1 MSISNLMSG
10 SATTDQAEQAWKDMK
25 RCEAANTK
33 AYGLRVKR
41 ILNGSKQ
48 ATTRSARGTPRLE
61 PTGVESPAS
70 TFSNTDAACSREP
83 FGEGGQGKPISTET
97 RSPHDVASTLLTSW
111 QKYTNGAAD
120 GDVSTRKIAMQ
131 RLVSNLHAV
140 VRHIGDAP
148 TPAQSAPSS
157 GPNEAPASFLE
168 EVLSLL
174 MEELAKV
181 VFKGLTDPAEACR
194 EASIKAVALFMEHV
208 PDLTPHL
215 AYLFPVLMARAVP
228 AGSLYD
234 PSLELF
240 VHDNDEH
247 EAYKR
252 GRATERQD
260 QHLPQVQHIAEGS
273 EELRLSLCRMVGRM
287 LANLMNRGTIGVLRP
302 YLDDTILLL
311 VSQFRDPYSAV
322 KVEALSIVTK
332 LVLHP
337 HVEQGMKFYAVGI
350 SRATL
355 PHLRH
360 RHAKVRLVAI
370 KALRLAVMVPDR
382 AKVKGAGTSAIV
394 DLVGFREDNVLP
406 IAAFYGRGD
415 TTVNYLAELTTD
427 RSVSVR
433 VETTAMLGD
442 WLTSLP
448 DRYDHQ
454 TRLLPYVLNAIAD
467 EAEVVSTIAVETLS
481 KCGAEYERDHQDD
494 IIERRQFGVDGDI
507 RANHTK
513 PLPHPFS
520 GRPRIG
526 ARLYVRGNTRRF
538 LMPLL
543 AEMSNWISK
552 TRLQS
557 ALLFRTLVVYC
568 EEHLTV
574 ETHKLIP
581 HLQRALHLAT
591 NEKDHLL
598 EKIILDC
605 CELVGRYVVPESY
618 LPHVLSR
625 IKEEPE
631 VDPTGS
637 RATLLSILWKLMEG
651 ALAKV
656 VVPHTV
662 DIVDAV
668 TARYEDIAGEPVRV
682 RGATIKV
689 LSVAASAMAGLGRQV
704 VEGATFATTGRLS
717 STGRPIKFALTYLL
731 ACRRLTGCSLAEVD
745 LVLSSLAE
753 ACGLASVESLV
764 TAHAEEL
771 ATGASSD
778 FPIGPVWTRTCYPQL
793 VLESL
798 LAVCAQAPKTCP
810 AVLPHLLRL
819 CQQIVNKIEN
829 FPDGNQEEILATFV
843 GALVLRTAQVWEYG
857 EGSVQAERDVKS
869 QEHAAHCMLK
879 LGLNTCWS
887 KTPLLRHRQMEM
899 ITTFMENKS
908 WCRVLSTCSSQ
919 AELPAEDMMAAV
931 VGLLDH
937 PQTKH
942 QECCQALTLVSQVL
956 KVSGCSSS
964 DQHAHSRQVI
974 PFSQSD
980 KPEELKCS
988 AMAASAFPSIIS
1000 RLDGSSGDVRRIA
1013 VEALADFLPFVQPDG
1028 SYGEGTRPAVQKEE
1042 SCASSAANGVES
1054 ERTKL
1059 LQFGLFV
1066 EKCVIYA
1073 TNVVSAESE
1082 LMDELDTLLR
1092 RAACLDPNAFISILS
1107 RLSGTSG
1114 LSNAARQWISNLVD
1128 HGSVLTMLRVS

>member
-1 MSISNLMSG
+1 
-10 SATTDQAEQAWKDMK
+10 
-25 RCEAANTK
+25 
-33 AYGLRVKR
+33 
-41 ILNGSKQ
+41 
-48 ATTRSARGTPRLE
+48 
-61 PTGVESPAS
+61 
-70 TFSNTDAACSREP
+70 
-83 FGEGGQGKPISTET
+83 
-97 RSPHDVASTLLTSW
+97 
-111 QKYTNGAAD
+111 
-120 GDVSTRKIAMQ
+120 MQ
-131 RLVSNLHAV
+131 RLVSNLHEV
-140 VRHIGDAP
+140 VRQIGDAP

-168 EVLSLL
+168 EVLALL
-174 MEELAKV
+174 MEDLAKV
-181 VFKGLTDPAEACR
+181 VFKGLADPAEACR

-287 LANLMNRGTIGVLRP
+287 LGKLMDRGTIGVLRP

-322 KVEALSIVTK
+322 KVEALSIVTT

-350 SRATL
+350 SRAIL

-360 RHAKVRLVAI
+360 RHAKVRLAAI

-433 VETTAMLGD
+433 AETTAMLSD

-467 EAEVVSTIAVETLS
+467 EAEVVSTVAVETLS
-481 KCGAEYERDHQDD
+481 KCGAEYEREHQDD

-513 PLPHPFS
+513 PLPHPFP

-581 HLQRALHLAT
+581 HLQRALRLAT

-598 EKIILDC
+598 EDIILDC

-618 LPHVLSR
+618 LPHMLSR

-637 RATLLSILWKLMEG
+637 RATLLSILWKFMEG
-651 ALAKV
+651 ALPKV
-656 VVPHTV
+656 LVPHTS

-682 RGATIKV
+682 RGATIKA
-689 LSVAASAMAGLGRQV
+689 LSVAASAMAGLGRQA
-704 VEGATFATTGRLS
+704 VEEATFATTGRLS
-717 STGRPIKFALTYLL
+717 STGRPIKSALTYLL
-731 ACRRLTGCSLAEVD
+731 GCRGLTGCSLAEVD

-771 ATGASSD
+771 AAGASS
-778 FPIGPVWTRTCYPQL
+778 
-793 VLESL
+793 
-798 LAVCAQAPKTCP
+798 
-810 AVLPHLLRL
+810 
-819 CQQIVNKIEN
+819 IVNKIEN
-829 FPDGNQEEILATFV
+829 FPDGNQEEVLATFV

-857 EGSVQAERDVKS
+857 EGSVQAERNGKS
-869 QEHAAHCMLK
+869 QEHAARCMLK

-899 ITTFMENKS
+899 ITTFMDNKS
-908 WCRVLSTCSSQ
+908 WCQVLSTCSSQ
-919 AELPAEDMMAAV
+919 AELPVEDMMAAV

-937 PQTKH
+937 PQAQH
-942 QECCQALTLVSQVL
+942 QECCQAITLVSQLL
-956 KVSGCSSS
+956 KVSSCSSS

-980 KPEELKCS
+980 KLEELECS
-988 AMAASAFPSIIS
+988 VMAASAFPSILS
-1000 RLDGSSGDVRRIA
+1000 RLDDSSSDDVRRIA
-1013 VEALADFLPFVQPDG
+1013 VEVLADFLPFVQPDG
-1028 SYGEGTRPAVQKEE
+1028 SCGEGTRPAAQKGE
-1042 SCASSAANGVES
+1042 SDASSAANDADS

-1066 EKCVIYA
+1066 EKCVMYA

-1092 RAACLDPNAFISILS
+1092 RAACLDPNAFISILA
-1107 RLSGTSG
+1107 RLSETSG
-1114 LSNAARQWISNLVD
+1114 LSKAARQWISNLAD

>member
-1 MSISNLMSG
+1 MCVVGAGTALEAEMKT
-10 SATTDQAEQAWKDMK
+10 AT
-25 RCEAANTK
+25 
-33 AYGLRVKR
+33 
-41 ILNGSKQ
+41 
-48 ATTRSARGTPRLE
+48 
-61 PTGVESPAS
+61 
-70 TFSNTDAACSREP
+70 
-83 FGEGGQGKPISTET
+83 
-97 RSPHDVASTLLTSW
+97 
-111 QKYTNGAAD
+111 
-120 GDVSTRKIAMQ
+120 Q
-131 RLVSNLHAV
+131 RLVINLHEV
-140 VRHIGDAP
+140 VRQIGDAP

-157 GPNEAPASFLE
+157 GPTEAPASFLE
-168 EVLSLL
+168 EVLTLL
-174 MEELAKV
+174 MENLAKV
-181 VFKGLTDPAEACR
+181 VFKGLADPAEACR

-260 QHLPQVQHIAEGS
+260 QHPPQVQHIAEGS
-273 EELRLSLCRMVGRM
+273 EELRLSLCRMVGCM
-287 LANLMNRGTIGVLRP
+287 LAKLMNRGTIGVLRP

-350 SRATL
+350 SRAIL

-360 RHAKVRLVAI
+360 RHAKVRLAAI

-406 IAAFYGRGD
+406 VAAFYGRGD

-433 VETTAMLGD
+433 AETTAMLGD

-481 KCGAEYERDHQDD
+481 KCGAEYEREHQGDV
-494 IIERRQFGVDGDI
+494 IERRQFGVDGDI

-618 LPHVLSR
+618 LPHMLSR
-625 IKEEPE
+625 IKEDPE

-651 ALAKV
+651 ALPKV
-656 VVPHTV
+656 LVPHAA

-668 TARYEDIAGEPVRV
+668 TARCEDIAGEPVRV

-689 LSVAASAMAGLGRQV
+689 LSVAASAMAGLGRQA
-704 VEGATFATTGRLS
+704 VEEVTFATTGRLS
-717 STGRPIKFALTYLL
+717 STGRPIKSALTYLL
-731 ACRRLTGCSLAEVD
+731 VCRRLTGCFLAEVD

-771 ATGASSD
+771 AAGASSD
-778 FPIGPVWTRTCYPQL
+778 G
-793 VLESL
+793 S
-798 LAVCAQAPKTCP
+798 
-810 AVLPHLLRL
+810 
-819 CQQIVNKIEN
+819 
-829 FPDGNQEEILATFV
+829 QEEILATFV
-843 GALVLRTAQVWEYG
+843 GALVLRIAQVWEYG
-857 EGSVQAERDVKS
+857 EGSVQAERDGKS
-869 QEHAAHCMLK
+869 KEHDARCMLK
-879 LGLNTCWS
+879 LGLNTCWN

-899 ITTFMENKS
+899 ITTFMDNKS

-919 AELPAEDMMAAV
+919 VEFPAEDMMAAV
-931 VGLLDH
+931 VGLLEH

-956 KVSGCSSS
+956 KVSSCSSS

-980 KPEELKCS
+980 KPEELECS

-1000 RLDGSSGDVRRIA
+1000 RLDGSNDDVRRIA
-1013 VEALADFLPFVQPDG
+1013 VKALADFLPFVQPDG
-1028 SYGEGTRPAVQKEE
+1028 SCGEGTRPAVQKEE
-1042 SCASSAANGVES
+1042 SCASFGADGV

-1059 LQFGLFV
+1059 LRFGLFV
-1066 EKCVIYA
+1066 EKCVMYA

-1092 RAACLDPNAFISILS
+1092 RAACLDPNAFISIL
-1107 RLSGTSG
+1107 
-1114 LSNAARQWISNLVD
+1114 ARW
-1128 HGSVLTMLRVS
+1128 G